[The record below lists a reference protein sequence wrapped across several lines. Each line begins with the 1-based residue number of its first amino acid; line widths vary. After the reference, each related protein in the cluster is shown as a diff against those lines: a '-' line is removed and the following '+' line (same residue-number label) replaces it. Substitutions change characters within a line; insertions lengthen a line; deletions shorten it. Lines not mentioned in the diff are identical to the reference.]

1 MRCPFCSGPESQVK
15 DTRPIEENAVIR
27 RRRSCLTCGGR
38 FTTYERMQV
47 GILTV
52 IKSDGRRQ
60 SFDREKLKKSIVV
73 ALHKR
78 SIGGERINQIVT
90 GLIRRLEEG
99 GETEVPSERIG
110 RYAMESLEVIDTVA
124 YVRFASVYKNFQMVD
139 DFESFVS
146 EIRPSSE
153 ADDGVDEQ

>member
-15 DTRPIEENAVIR
+15 DTRPIEEHAVIR

-38 FTTYERMQV
+38 FTTYERLQV
-47 GILTV
+47 GILSV

-60 SFDREKLKKSIVV
+60 NFDREKLKKSILV

-78 SIGGERINQIVT
+78 SIDGERINQIVT
-90 GLIRRLEEG
+90 GIIRRLEEG
-99 GETEVPSERIG
+99 GDTDVSSERIG
-110 RYAMESLEVIDTVA
+110 RYAMESLEAIDSIA

-146 EIRPSSE
+146 EIRPSNE
-153 ADDGVDEQ
+153 DTDGADGQ